1 MLDTTLVVFI
11 FFQKEGMFGKFDSAG
26 KNSEL
31 CNKRKIHSKAL
42 LYAFFSLFR
51 PRDIPKGVI
60 KRFEI
65 ERCNVQAH
73 KIRSSGSEFSFFS
86 IYFVRVA
93 SSAGIF

>member
-11 FFQKEGMFGKFDSAG
+11 FFQKEGMFDKFDSAG

-31 CNKRKIHSKAL
+31 GNKREIHSKAL
-42 LYAFFSLFR
+42 LCAFFPLFR

-65 ERCNVQAH
+65 ER
-73 KIRSSGSEFSFFS
+73 
-86 IYFVRVA
+86 
-93 SSAGIF
+93 